1 MSQWSH
7 DYSCLKNNP
16 PEFRLVR
23 IHPGV
28 RPHHIVTSLA
38 TYPLNGHPP
47 YEALSY
53 VWGRYDLEDVDLI
66 ELDGSPFEVT
76 INLCRALYYL
86 RLESETRD
94 FWIDAICI
102 NQEDLNERSSQVQLM
117 RDIYKSSTR
126 TVVWIGE
133 ESFWSHRL
141 FQFLKSID
149 KTRGWGDDDE
159 RKVKVEGQVRLRGQL
174 AVDGNIQKI
183 VQRGLYK
190 DIAQRDFWTRIWIV
204 QEVAIA
210 SKVIVCCGPDEMSWQ
225 DFSNSICKCHRCPL
239 YNISQVSLSIQK
251 LLF

>member
-7 DYSCLKNNP
+7 DYSSLKKSP

-28 RPHHIVTSLA
+28 RPHHIVASLA
-38 TYPLNGHPP
+38 IYPLNDHQP

-53 VWGRYDLEDVDLI
+53 VWGPYDLEDPYVI
-66 ELDGSPFEVT
+66 ELDGSRFEVT
-76 INLCRALYYL
+76 INLWRALYYL
-86 RLESETRD
+86 RLESEARF

-102 NQEDLNERSSQVQLM
+102 NQEDLDERSSQVQLM

-126 TVVWIGE
+126 TVVWIGD

-141 FQFLKSID
+141 FEFLKSVD
-149 KTRGWGDDDE
+149 MTRGWENDDE
-159 RKVKVEGQVRLRGQL
+159 RKVKVEGQIQLRGQL
-174 AVDGNIQKI
+174 AVDEDIQKI
-183 VQRGLYK
+183 VRRGLYN

-210 SKVIVCCGPDEMSWQ
+210 SEVIVYCGPDQMPWE
-225 DFSNSICKCHRCPL
+225 DFSNSICKYHWSHLL
-239 YNISQVSLSIQK
+239 YSIS
-251 LLF
+251 